1 MTFFVPYVA
10 FIVEVL
16 PERVSPGIEADQVC
30 YLVTVLSPS
39 LSRKERTA
47 LNPYYNQ

>member
-16 PERVSPGIEADQVC
+16 PERVSPGIEPDQVC
-30 YLVTVLSPS
+30 YLVTVLGPS
-39 LSRKERTA
+39 LSK
-47 LNPYYNQ
+47 